1 MIATS
6 VMKRFKPLTRPTLII
21 NATPLVSIAPKSFV
35 SNGKFFPVSLLMLA
49 ALAGCAA
56 GPDFKRP
63 PAPAANGY
71 TSVGFPETTASA
83 PVLAGE
89 SQRFNPTADIPFDWW
104 TLFQSPQINSLIQR
118 AFKANPTIES
128 AQAALHQAQE
138 YAKAQQGFFYPAVGA
153 SYSTSRNKLA
163 GNMGGNS
170 PGIQG
175 DGTVIQTSS
184 NPAGP
189 VFNAPAYYNFH
200 VAQLTVGYVP
210 DVFGLNRRQVE
221 SAQAQVNAQK
231 LQLEAT
237 YITLASN
244 VVAAA
249 IQEASLRAQLAA
261 MEKIIDSNQKTLVI
275 LRNQLKL
282 GYVSGLEV
290 AAQESALAVAEQA
303 AIPLRKQLEQT
314 RDLIRALAGNFPN
327 EDVEEKFEL
336 AALQLPQEL
345 PLSLPSK
352 IVEQRPDVRAAEEQ
366 LHFASAQAGVAITNT
381 LPQFSITAAIG
392 GMASDP
398 GWMFRSGG
406 GFFNLTAN
414 IAYTIF
420 DGGTLR
426 AKSRAAQQA
435 LIQAGAQYRSTVI
448 TALQNVADTL
458 HIIQSDADALKAAD
472 TSERAAQTAADLT
485 RKQYEVGYV
494 NYQTSLAAE
503 QSHQLAVI
511 NLIQAQTN
519 RLGDTAALYQALGGG
534 WWNRPDAASKQTEN
548 GANAAVARIDMDKT
562 PVTQQSGT
570 AKGEVAQ

>member
-1 MIATS
+1 MFFATKNS
-6 VMKRFKPLTRPTLII
+6 
-21 NATPLVSIAPKSFV
+21 VSIYRASLI
-35 SNGKFFPVSLLMLA
+35 SLLISA
-49 ALAGCAA
+49 GLAGCAA

-63 PAPAANGY
+63 PAPTADSYAPAGL
-71 TSVGFPETTASA
+71 VPGATASA

-89 SQRFNPTADIPFDWW
+89 SQRFNTTEDIPFDWW
-104 TLFQSPQINSLIQR
+104 TLFQAPQINSLIKR
-118 AFKANPTIES
+118 AFKANPSIES

-138 YAKAQQGFFYPAVGA
+138 YAKAEQGFFYPTVGA
-153 SYSTSRNKLA
+153 GYSASRNKLA

-170 PGIQG
+170 PGVQG
-175 DGTVIQTSS
+175 NGTAIQTYS

-189 VFNAPAYYNFH
+189 APFNAPVYYNFH

-221 SAQAQVNAQK
+221 SAQAQVAEQK

-261 MEKIIDSNQKTLVI
+261 MEKIVVSNRETLVV
-275 LRNQLKL
+275 LRNQFKL
-282 GYVSGLEV
+282 GYVSGMEV
-290 AAQESALAVAEQA
+290 AAQESALAFAEQS

-314 RDLIRALAGNFPN
+314 RDLIRALAGNLPN

-336 AALQLPQEL
+336 SALHLPQEL

-366 LHFASAQAGVAITNT
+366 LHFASAQAGVAIANT
-381 LPQFSITAAIG
+381 LPQFSITAALG

-406 GFFNLTAN
+406 GFFDLTADV
-414 IAYTIF
+414 AYTIF

-435 LIQAGAQYRSTVI
+435 LMQAGAQYRSTVI
-448 TALQNVADTL
+448 SALQNVADTL
-458 HIIQSDADALKAAD
+458 HVIQSDADALKAAD
-472 TSERAAQTAADLT
+472 ASEKAAQTAAVLT

-494 NYQTSLAAE
+494 NYQTLLAAE
-503 QSHQLAVI
+503 QGHQLAVI
-511 NLIQAQTN
+511 NLVQAQTN

-534 WWNRPDAASKQTEN
+534 WWNRPDVIATQDAESPASQPHTLAP
-548 GANAAVARIDMDKT
+548 GQPAR
-562 PVTQQSGT
+562 
-570 AKGEVAQ
+570 

>member
-1 MIATS
+1 
-6 VMKRFKPLTRPTLII
+6 
-21 NATPLVSIAPKSFV
+21 VSIY
-35 SNGKFFPVSLLMLA
+35 KFPLITLLISS
-49 ALAGCAA
+49 ALAGCAS

-71 TSVGFPETTASA
+71 APAGLIGEATASA

-104 TLFQSPQINSLIQR
+104 ALFKSPQLDSLIKR
-118 AFKANPTIES
+118 AFKANPGIES

-138 YAKAQQGFFYPAVGA
+138 YAKAQEGFFYPAVGA
-153 SYSTSRNKLA
+153 GYSASRNKLA
-163 GNMGGNS
+163 GNMGS
-170 PGIQG
+170 SAPGIQG
-175 DGTVIQTSS
+175 NGQLIQAPPG
-184 NPAGP
+184 PAAP
-189 VFNAPAYYNFH
+189 VYYNFH

-210 DVFGLNRRQVE
+210 DVFGLNRRQAE
-221 SAQAQVNAQK
+221 SAQAQVDAQK

-261 MEKIIDSNQKTLVI
+261 MEKIVAGNRETLAI
-275 LRNQLKL
+275 LRNQFKL
-282 GYVSGLEV
+282 GYVSGMEV
-290 AAQESALAVAEQA
+290 AAQESALAFAEQS
-303 AIPLRKQLEQT
+303 AIPLHKQMEQT

-336 AALQLPQEL
+336 AALHLPQEL

-366 LHFASAQAGVAITNT
+366 LHFASAQAGVAIANT
-381 LPQFSITAAIG
+381 LPQFSITAAVG
-392 GMASDP
+392 GMASTP
-398 GWMFRSGG
+398 SWMFRSGG
-406 GFFNLTAN
+406 GFFDLTADV
-414 IAYTIF
+414 AYTIF

-426 AKSRAAQQA
+426 AKSRAAQQG

-448 TALQNVADTL
+448 TALQNVADAL
-458 HIIQSDADALKAAD
+458 HIIQSDADALKAAHA
-472 TSERAAQTAADLT
+472 SEQAAKTAVDLT

-494 NYQTSLAAE
+494 NYQTLLATE

-534 WWNRPDAASKQTEN
+534 WWNRPAETD
-548 GANAAVARIDMDKT
+548 
-562 PVTQQSGT
+562 TQVPEPTT
-570 AKGEVAQ
+570 AQPHALAQGEPAK